1 MESVWIGLE
10 EILMK
15 SSEES
20 HLLPSGERAVR
31 IFVLAMAALVCIGS
45 VPGLIGIVRASDGT
59 LNPPHSDFGLD
70 TTIPP
75 NGLYDELIVDV
86 SIDVTV
92 AGAFY
97 VLVDLYDNTGS
108 WWIDGVFTNQN
119 LPLGVQSIQ
128 ISFPGY
134 IIRQSGYDGP
144 YEVDIIL
151 LDDMMNF
158 LDTGIHMTN
167 AYLHTEFENPP
178 AVFSP
183 PHSEFVLDNNGNSLH
198 DHLVVS
204 ANLTVNVS
212 GDYNLEAGLYDST
225 GMFFIEFQTNS
236 TTLGVGV
243 QNVDLAFTGYVIR
256 SSGFD
261 GPYRA
266 ELYLYD
272 QMWNSLDNDTY
283 FTNPYLATEFE
294 FPPALF
300 SPPHS
305 DYGLD
310 TNGNFLHDFLVVSTS
325 VNVTVEGTY
334 IVEGF
339 SVFGFTENETYL
351 TTGIQTVD
359 LRFYGYEIFNSG
371 VDGPYMINLDLRD
384 EFFVLLD
391 SDIHNTGPYLFTD
404 FDPNPP
410 VTFSP
415 PHWDYGLDTD
425 GDSDFNYLII
435 NANVTVNASGTYEIS
450 VDLYDITGMT
460 WITSESNMTWLNIGT
475 NTVDVPLL
483 GGDINVSGFDGPYFA
498 YLYAYDEIGWILDSD
513 TYITNAYLFTDFDQ
527 HPGSFSPPHSD
538 YGLDTSI
545 PADGIYEFLV
555 VNASVVVNEPGWF
568 MVQSVLF
575 DPMFNPVSMVQQTAN
590 LSAGFHNISLK
601 FSGVDINRRGLDGL
615 FFAQLN
621 LLVFE
626 LGGPPYSIDTDFHMT
641 SWYDH
646 TDFVSLPVSVIWG
659 YVYDASDGSPVSS
672 ADVILVNYSYG
683 WMVQRLADFS
693 GYYDVDAFDGDF
705 VVVLDDE
712 DLQASLSLVSVTG
725 DTEVTRSLEQPVPDS
740 VDTVVTFFDWDN
752 AGANTSVT
760 MGDDNES
767 FRFMIDMMVGNWD
780 GYVDQNESDI
790 FMSMALGGSSGM
802 MPTDTIDM
810 LYVDGIHYDFV
821 PGSDTLSA
829 NLVGPVAP
837 PSPLTLSMRAD
848 FTSNTTIP
856 VAGIHRVEVNNTYD
870 NDDEVSSLSGQFP
883 AGFNLWGY
891 DPVVNV
897 SVSGIGT
904 PNFLVD
910 PLRDPD
916 PLDSIDY
923 AWVNLTVGLGA
934 PDTTE
939 PQVHSATINGQ
950 ASQTYGLSNLPAVI
964 YINATIDDS
973 TTGDTQIGGAN
984 FTEGPQNWAS
994 SVLMSPLDGS
1004 YNSSVEDVTGTIV
1017 VPPLGMSLYCV
1028 YGWDLV
1034 PNHNTAGSCAMLN
1047 ILDDLEPQISNVL
1060 IDGAPMATY
1069 FLSSAPQT
1077 GVLTATV
1084 DDTATGGADIAG
1096 ANYTTPLIDSWPG
1109 ISMNATDGTFDD
1121 SIEDV
1126 TVNVTIPTTAGT
1138 FDYYVHAWDTSMNYY
1153 DSPTPAQAIIVD
1165 DVEPM
1170 VTDVLLNGQPGASV
1184 MPGTPVVVEALVDDT
1199 SGRGD
1204 SLIGGANYTIEGDW
1218 LTSTPL
1224 QAADGGYDESTE
1236 RVNSTLTPIDT
1247 TGWPD
1252 ADYTVCV
1259 YAWDVLPNNN
1269 VSGSCALLTIS
1280 SVDTE
1285 PPIVLSVL
1293 LNNQL
1298 TLTVSPGTIVFLNAT
1313 IDDAPAFGSNVSGAN
1328 YSIDRVWDDAN
1339 VMFPTD
1345 GAFDSQTED
1354 VNVTIYTSGWPDADY
1369 EICVHGWDDVP
1380 NNNESFLACRWLT
1393 VQTPVIPDTEP
1404 PTITN
1409 VLADPDPQAPDED
1422 VRISATVDDNEQVFG
1437 AWVEIRDPDG
1447 TAVGNYS
1454 MAYDSVNDEY
1464 YYTDSYG
1471 DEGTYTFTIWANDTS
1486 DNWAASS
1493 DDFDIVEQTPPT
1505 IEVTVSDETPEVGD
1519 TVTFE
1524 ADVQDESAI
1533 DDVRIT
1539 IRDSED
1545 NIVVNNRPMTEDG
1558 GVYVYEVEFDEPG
1571 EYTYTI
1577 RAEDEHGNSDE
1588 ETDTITVS
1596 EAAGPS
1602 FLEEYWWLLLL
1613 IIVIIVVVVAAVA
1626 VLLRRKPKVVEAPVA
1641 PVEEIP
1647 PSEPEAPPVEP
1658 EEAPIVEE
1666 VPEEPPEPPSEELSE
1681 PPPPGD
1687 LE

>member
-1 MESVWIGLE
+1 MVQHGLE
-10 EILMK
+10 EIAMWSK
-15 SSEES
+15 NPSYHKPFSEQV
-20 HLLPSGERAVR
+20 VR
-31 IFVLAMAALVCIGS
+31 IFVLAVAALFLLGTI
-45 VPGLIGIVRASDGT
+45 PGLIGLVRASDGT
-59 LNPPHSDFGLD
+59 LNPPHSDSAVD

-92 AGAFY
+92 AGVFY
-97 VLVDLYDNTGS
+97 VFADLYDNTGS
-108 WWIDGVFTNQN
+108 WWIDGQMTSQD
-119 LPLGVQSIQ
+119 LALGVQTVQ
-128 ISFPGY
+128 ISFSGY
-134 IIRQSGYDGP
+134 VIRQSGYDGP
-144 YEVDIIL
+144 YQVDIIL
-151 LDDMMNF
+151 LDDMFGF
-158 LDTGIHMTN
+158 LDFGIHMTN
-167 AYLHTEFENPP
+167 AYLASEFEGLP
-178 AVFSP
+178 AVFSL
-183 PHSEFVLDNNGNSLH
+183 PHSDFVLDNNGNFLY
-198 DHLVVS
+198 DYLVVS

-212 GDYNLEAGLYDST
+212 GNYNVEGTLSDST

-236 TTLGVGV
+236 TALGVGV
-243 QNVDLAFTGYVIR
+243 QNVDIAFTGHVIR
-256 SSGFD
+256 SSAID

-266 ELYLYD
+266 ELSLYD
-272 QMWNSLDNDTY
+272 SMWNFLDNDTY

-294 FPPALF
+294 LPPALF

-310 TNGNFLHDFLVVSTS
+310 TNGNFLYDFLIVSAS
-325 VNVTVEGTY
+325 VNVTVAGTY
-334 IVEGF
+334 TVEGF
-339 SVFGFTENETYL
+339 SVIGFTQNETYL

-359 LRFYGYEIFNSG
+359 LRFYGYDIFNSG

-384 EFFVLLD
+384 EFFMLLD

-404 FDPNPP
+404 FESDPP

-435 NANVTVNASGTYEIS
+435 NANVTVNASGTYDIA

-460 WITSESNMTWLNIGT
+460 WITSQSNMAWLNIGM

-483 GGDINVSGFDGPYFA
+483 GGDINVSGFDGPYMA
-498 YLYAYDEIGWILDSD
+498 YLNAYDELGWNLDWD
-513 TYITNAYLFTDFDQ
+513 TYFTNAYLFTDFDQ
-527 HPGSFSPPHSD
+527 SPGSFSPPHSD
-538 YGLDTSI
+538 YGLDTSM

-555 VNASVVVNEPGWF
+555 VNSSVVVNDPGWF
-568 MVQSVLF
+568 MIQGLLY
-575 DPMFNPVSMVQQTAN
+575 DPMFNPISIVQQTAN
-590 LSAGFHNISLK
+590 LSVGFHNVSLK
-601 FSGVDINRRGLDGL
+601 FSGIDINRRGLDGL
-615 FFAQLN
+615 YFVQMS

-626 LGGPPYSIDTDFHMT
+626 LGGPPFSIDSDFHVT
-641 SWYDH
+641 AWYDH

-672 ADVILVNYSYG
+672 ADVTLVNYSYG

-693 GYYDVDAFDGDF
+693 GYYEADAFDGDF
-705 VVVLDDE
+705 IVVLDDE
-712 DLQASLSLVSVTG
+712 DLQASLSQVSVVG
-725 DTEVTRSLEQPVPDS
+725 DTEVTRSLEQPIPDS
-740 VDTVVTFFDWDN
+740 MDTVVTFSDWDN
-752 AGANTSVT
+752 AGTSTSVS

-767 FRFMIDMMVGNWD
+767 FRFMIDMMVGNRD

-790 FMSMALGGSSGM
+790 FMSMAMGGPSGM
-802 MPTDTIDM
+802 MFNDTIDM

-821 PGSDTLSA
+821 PGSDTFSA

-837 PSPLTLSMRAD
+837 PSPVALSIGAD
-848 FTSNTTIP
+848 FTSNSTIP
-856 VAGIHRVEVNNTYD
+856 VAAIHRVEVNNTYD
-870 NDDEVSSLSGQFP
+870 NDDEVNSLSGQFP

-904 PNFLVD
+904 PNFMVD
-910 PLRDPD
+910 PLMDPD

-923 AWVNLTVGLGA
+923 AWVNLTVGQGA

-939 PQVHSATINGQ
+939 PQVYGVTINDQ
-950 ASQTYGLSNLPAVI
+950 VSQTYGLSSLPPVI

-973 TTGDTQIGGAN
+973 VTGDLQIGGAN

-994 SVLMSPLDGS
+994 SVLMNPMDGT
-1004 YNSSVEDVTGTIV
+1004 YDSSVENVNGTIV
-1017 VPPLGMSLYCV
+1017 APPLGMSFYCV

-1034 PNHNTAGSCAMLN
+1034 PNFNTAGSCAILT

-1060 IDGAPMATY
+1060 IDGAPLATY
-1069 FLSSAPQT
+1069 FLSSAPLT

-1084 DDTATGGADIAG
+1084 DDTSTGNADIAG

-1109 ISMNATDGTFDD
+1109 IGMNATDGTFDD
-1121 SIEDV
+1121 PVEDV
-1126 TVNVTIPTTAGT
+1126 TVNVTIPTINGT
-1138 FDYYVHAWDTSMNYY
+1138 FDYHVHAWDTSMNYY
-1153 DSPTPAQAIIVD
+1153 DSPTPAQITIVD
-1165 DVEPM
+1165 DLEPT
-1170 VTDVLLNGQPGASV
+1170 VTIILLNGQPGASV
-1184 MPGTPVVVEALVDDT
+1184 MNGTPVVVSALIDDT
-1199 SGRGD
+1199 GGRGD
-1204 SLIGGANYTIEGDW
+1204 SLIGGANYTVDGDW

-1224 QAADGGYDESTE
+1224 PAADGGYDESSE
-1236 RVNSTLTPIDT
+1236 QVNSTLTPIDT

-1252 ADYTVCV
+1252 GNYTVCV
-1259 YAWDVLPNNN
+1259 HAWDIIPNNN

-1280 SVDTE
+1280 SMDTE
-1285 PPIVLSVL
+1285 PPIVLSAL
-1293 LNNQL
+1293 LNDQP
-1298 TLTVSPGTIVFLNAT
+1298 TVTVPPGTVVFLNAT
-1313 IDDAPAFGSNVSGAN
+1313 IDDAPAFGSNVGGAN
-1328 YSIDRVWDDAN
+1328 YSVDRVWDDTN

-1345 GAFDSQTED
+1345 GTFDSKTEN
-1354 VNVTIYTSGWPDADY
+1354 VNVTIDTAGWPDADY

-1380 NNNESFLACRWLT
+1380 NHNESFDACAWLT

-1422 VRISATVDDNEQVFG
+1422 VRISATVDDNEQVFDV
-1437 AWVEIRDPDG
+1437 WVEIRDPDG
-1447 TAVGNYS
+1447 AAIGNHS
-1454 MAYDSVNDEY
+1454 MSYDSGNDEY

-1471 DEGTYTFTIWANDTS
+1471 DEGAYTFTIWANDTS
-1486 DNWAASS
+1486 DNWATASE
-1493 DDFDIVEQTPPT
+1493 DFDIVEQTPPT
-1505 IEVTVSDETPEVGD
+1505 IDVTVSDDTPEVGD

-1524 ADVQDESAI
+1524 ADVQDDSAI

-1545 NIVVNNRPMTEDG
+1545 TIVVNNRPMTEDG

-1577 RAEDEHGNSDE
+1577 TAKDEHDNSDE
-1588 ETDTITVS
+1588 ETGTLTVS

-1602 FLEEYWWLLLL
+1602 FFEEYWWLLLL
-1613 IIVIIVVVVAAVA
+1613 IIVIIVVVVASVA
-1626 VLLRRKPKVVEAPVA
+1626 LLMRRKPKVAEAPVA
-1641 PVEEIP
+1641 PAEEIP

-1658 EEAPIVEE
+1658 EEAPMVEE
-1666 VPEEPPEPPSEELSE
+1666 APEEPPEPPSEGLSE
-1681 PPPPGD
+1681 PPPPED
-1687 LE
+1687 FE